1 MDLLIVLR
9 GWTESTFLLDLH
21 PWFVQETLDDSYKT
35 IPTATRPPDDD
46 QNKHACMQP
55 STSGLPLM
63 PPPTQGDGER
73 STDEKRAVK

>member
-21 PWFVQETLDDSYKT
+21 PWFVQGTLDDSYKT

-46 QNKHACMQP
+46 DQNKHA
-55 STSGLPLM
+55 SINLGALPLM

-73 STDEKRAVK
+73 STDEKHAVK